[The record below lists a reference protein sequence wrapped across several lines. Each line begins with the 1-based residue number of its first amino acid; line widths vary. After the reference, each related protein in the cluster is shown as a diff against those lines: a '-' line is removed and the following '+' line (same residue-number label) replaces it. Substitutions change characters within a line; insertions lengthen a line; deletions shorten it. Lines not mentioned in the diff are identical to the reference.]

1 MTDSN
6 DRKNIIKRLV
16 IIIILGLGAGVFLLV
31 MLDSNI
37 WKAIILLK
45 MDKEIKDARIHLVGK
60 VTDMNNLEL
69 EDVTLDL
76 DFGRP
81 KDLNS
86 AEHITETRTING
98 GFTIEKSHYTSVSI
112 SFDKPGYRTEH
123 ITFYTSEA
131 ANTPKSAIQENC
143 HIKLREI
150 GTLAALVK
158 EHADLEYDELRRIL
172 TVFDLSEIADGN
184 LNKKELKLG
193 ETIPLEKY
201 LRLDFE
207 RDDQGEIILE
217 KPNFYE
223 EVPKTFYLRFVSSDP
238 DDGLVL
244 AGTNGRDKADITD
257 ITWLTQA
264 PEGEYAAKEL
274 KIPFEDRD
282 TQYFFYIKCG
292 KNYGKGVIITPKFNT
307 AGNRIYIYSSLFVR
321 LYINKNQNDLNV
333 NSY

>member
-16 IIIILGLGAGVFLLV
+16 IIIILGLGAGILLLV
-31 MLDSNI
+31 MVDSNI

-45 MDKEIKDARIHLVGK
+45 MDKEIKDARIHLVGE

-69 EDVTLDL
+69 EDVTLKL

-98 GFTIEKSHYTSVSI
+98 SFTIEKSHYTSVSI

-158 EHADLEYDELRRIL
+158 EHADLEYDEERRIL

-193 ETIPLEKY
+193 EAIPLKKY

-207 RDDQGEIILE
+207 HDSQGEIILQE
-217 KPNFYE
+217 HGKYKKLL
-223 EVPKTFYLRFVSSDP
+223 PKTFCLRFVSSDP
-238 DDGLVL
+238 DDGFIP
-244 AGTNGRDKADITD
+244 ADTTGPDKMD

-264 PEGEYAAKEL
+264 PEGKYATKEL
-274 KIPFEDRD
+274 KFSYKEGMKIQF
-282 TQYFFYIKCG
+282 FFYIKCG
-292 KNYGKGVIITPKFNT
+292 NHYGKGLISEIDASDNT
-307 AGNRIYIYSSLFVR
+307 KYKNGLLFVK

-333 NSY
+333 NSK

>member
-1 MTDSN
+1 MTNSN
-6 DRKNIIKRLV
+6 NREIITKYPLIIFV
-16 IIIILGLGAGVFLLV
+16 IIAVAGTFLFV
-31 MLDSNI
+31 NTSGP
-37 WKAIILLK
+37 K
-45 MDKEIKDARIHLVGK
+45 IHLVGK
-60 VTDMNNLEL
+60 VTDMNNREL

-76 DFGRP
+76 DFSRP
-81 KDLNS
+81 KNFGLESEDLR
-86 AEHITETRTING
+86 ETRKING
-98 GFTIEKSHYTSVSI
+98 SFTIENSRYTSVSI
-112 SFDKPGYRTEH
+112 SFDKDGYRTEH

-158 EHADLEYDELRRIL
+158 VDAHLEYDEERQLL
-172 TVFDLSEIADGN
+172 TVFDLSEVADGN

-193 ETIPLEKY
+193 EAIPLKKY

-207 RDDQGEIILE
+207 RDNQGEIILE
-217 KPNFYE
+217 KTNPYQDST
-223 EVPKTFYLRFVSSDP
+223 VPKNFYLRFISSDL

-244 AGTNGRDKADITD
+244 AGTNGRDKVDFTD

-264 PEGEYAAKEL
+264 PEGKYAAKEL
-274 KIPFEDRD
+274 KIPFKDRD

-292 KNYGKGVIITPKFNT
+292 KKYGKGVITTAMFNN
-307 AGNRIYIYSSLFVR
+307 GKYIYSRLFVE